1 MGLRARLAVLGG
13 LAVWAQRR
21 RAAAAGGERLE
32 LELKLVQVVFR
43 HGARTPL
50 RAVPGAPP
58 VEWHPTLLDVPTQ
71 TKFDY
76 TVTDLSGRPRPPSP
90 YDEQYKKTTFKGGA
104 IAGQLTTVGMQQM
117 FALGQRLR
125 RSYVEEANFLSP
137 TFKPAEVFVRSTN
150 IFRNLESTRCLL
162 AGLYQQQKEAFCWR
176 PAWICCH
183 QCCNFRS
190 TEEVSIYRLQQ
201 RVPGPVIIVTD
212 EASSEILYPNYQNC
226 QRLKCLSREKLKN
239 AQLQPGISDDLK
251 TIKEK
256 MGIDGDKSVDF
267 FLLLDN
273 ILAEQVHNLPS
284 CPVLKN
290 FRQTVERRSV
300 DSVLFLLEES
310 SREVLQMSVGL
321 LFYTLQKNITEATD
335 PSSPAEKARKLI
347 LYASHDVT
355 LIPLLVALGTFDHK
369 WPPYAADVTLELYQH
384 QQSKEWFVRMSYH
397 GEEQVVKGCRAGLCP
412 LEEFLQVLSQY
423 AVSPEEYNNL
433 CSQMEQN
440 QQTDS

>member
-90 YDEQYKKTTFKGGA
+90 YDEQYKKTTFKVSSLLSIQGGA

-162 AGLYQQQKEAFCWR
+162 AGLYQQQKE
-176 PAWICCH
+176 
-183 QCCNFRS
+183 
-190 TEEVSIYRLQQ
+190 
-201 RVPGPVIIVTD
+201 GPVIIVTD

-226 QRLKCLSREKLKN
+226 QRLKCL
-239 AQLQPGISDDLK
+239 
-251 TIKEK
+251 
-256 MGIDGDKSVDF
+256 
-267 FLLLDN
+267 
-273 ILAEQVHNLPS
+273 
-284 CPVLKN
+284 
-290 FRQTVERRSV
+290 
-300 DSVLFLLEES
+300 